1 MIKFF
6 RKIRYTLM
14 ETGKT
19 AKYLKYALGEIV
31 LVMIGILLAL
41 QVNNWNQERILSKQ
55 TDELLTNMLT
65 DLKTDIA
72 RFSVDEGRMEESI
85 AGGKFILQTKNFDS
99 ITADSLFHLLPNN
112 ILFYRI
118 SNQTY
123 ERFKTINVTTIGDSD
138 SLFNSITTYYT
149 FNSDFL
155 ETIANWDSKES
166 LDMLNFYVVDDT
178 FEAPMYLSDE
188 FIPYA
193 ENETVRKN
201 ALIKLISG
209 IKSRNY
215 MRQAITRKSTVLAYL
230 NEIKAIAERL
240 VVSIEE
246 ELGKNN

>member
-1 MIKFF
+1 
-6 RKIRYTLM
+6 M

-19 AKYLKYALGEIV
+19 GKYIKYALGEIV

-112 ILFYRI
+112 VIFYRI

-123 ERFKTINVTTIGDSD
+123 ERFKTINVTKIGGSD
-138 SLFNSITTYYT
+138 ALFNKITAYYTYYSN
-149 FNSDFL
+149 FF
-155 ETIANWDSKES
+155 ETIVNWDSTES
-166 LDMLNFYVVDDT
+166 FEMVNFIALDDT
-178 FEAPMYLSDE
+178 FEAPMYSTEE

-193 ENETVRKN
+193 EDENLRKN
-201 ALIKLISG
+201 ALLKLMSG
-209 IKSRNY
+209 IKSRNLI
-215 MRQAITRKSTVLAYL
+215 RQAISRKVTVLSG
-230 NEIKAIAERL
+230 IKDMKTKAETL
-240 VVSIEE
+240 VASIEE
-246 ELGKNN
+246 ELGKK